1 MHRKA
6 LFLDRDG
13 VINYDPGDY
22 TKSLEEFT
30 VLPTVYEALKLA
42 QEKGYLLV
50 LITNQGGVAK
60 GLYGHEQV
68 HEIHTWF
75 QVQLAQHGVT
85 LTDIYY
91 APSHP
96 DYSESLMRKPG
107 SMMIERALAK
117 HGISPT
123 RRYIGGDEQRDL
135 DSGAPLG
142 VNGILIKTNA
152 PLLPVVQQ
160 LP

>member
-13 VINYDPGDY
+13 VINHDPGDY

-42 QEKGYLLV
+42 QDKGYLLV
-50 LITNQGGVAK
+50 LITNQGGIAK

-68 HEIHTWF
+68 HEIHDWF
-75 QVQLAQHGVT
+75 QAELSKHGIT

-96 DYSESLMRKPG
+96 DYGESLMRKPG

-123 RRYIGGDEQRDL
+123 HSYIVGDKQRDL
-135 DSGAPLG
+135 DSGSPLG
-142 VNGILIKTNA
+142 VNGILIKTND

>member
-1 MHRKA
+1 MLRKA

-13 VINYDPGDY
+13 VINHDPGDY

-42 QEKGYLLV
+42 QDKGYLLV
-50 LITNQGGVAK
+50 LITNQGGIAK

-68 HEIHTWF
+68 HEIHDWF
-75 QVQLAQHGVT
+75 QVELAKHGIT

-96 DYSESLMRKPG
+96 DYGESLMRKPG

-117 HGISPT
+117 HSISPT
-123 RRYIGGDEQRDL
+123 HSYIVGDKQRDL
-135 DSGAPLG
+135 DSGSPLG
-142 VNGILIKTNA
+142 VNGILIKTND

>member
-13 VINYDPGDY
+13 VINHDPGDY

-42 QEKGYLLV
+42 QDKGYLLV
-50 LITNQGGVAK
+50 LITNQGGIAK

-68 HEIHTWF
+68 HEIHDWF
-75 QVQLAQHGVT
+75 LVELANHGIT

-96 DYSESLMRKPG
+96 DYGESLMRKPG

-123 RRYIGGDEQRDL
+123 HSYIVGDKQRDL
-135 DSGAPLG
+135 DSGSPLG
-142 VNGILIKTNA
+142 VNGILIKTND

>member
-30 VLPTVYEALKLA
+30 VLPTVYQALKLA

-75 QVQLAQHGVT
+75 QAQLAQHGVT

-123 RRYIGGDEQRDL
+123 RSYIVGDKQRDL